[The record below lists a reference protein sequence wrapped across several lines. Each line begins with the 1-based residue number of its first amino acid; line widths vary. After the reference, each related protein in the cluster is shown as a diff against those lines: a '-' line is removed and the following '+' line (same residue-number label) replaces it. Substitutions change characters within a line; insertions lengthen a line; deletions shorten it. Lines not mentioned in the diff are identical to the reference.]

1 MSSPI
6 HVYSE
11 IGKLKTVMLHR
22 PGKEL
27 ENLAPDILH
36 RMLIDD
42 IPYLKIAQE
51 EHDAFAHVLR
61 QQGIK
66 VLYLE
71 DLLAESLTDEK
82 VRRAFLDQLLD
93 ESSIKKQDPLHQL
106 LLNYLQELPTKE
118 MVKTVIAGIRKS
130 AIHNSTPSLADLA
143 EDPDY
148 PFYLDPM
155 PNVYFTRDQQA
166 AIGSGMTIN
175 RMTFRARRRESLFME
190 TILKNHPD
198 FKNATIPVWRD
209 RYHHGRLEGGD
220 ELVLNNHVLA
230 VGISQRTSAT
240 AITDLAHNLF
250 GHSSYDTILAIKIPH
265 NHAMMHLDTVFTMIN
280 YDQFTVH
287 PFILDKAGKIDIYV
301 LQPDD
306 HNGVKIT
313 EKNDLV
319 QVLKENLH
327 LSELDLIPTGGG
339 GIPVIV
345 KDGHLRGVAGVID
358 KDFSAAKMAEDINAD
373 ELVILTTVD
382 HAFLNYGKEN
392 QQAIGKIK
400 VEQLKQY
407 LAEGYF
413 AAGSMKPKIEAA
425 IEFVEKTG
433 NLAIITSLSNAN
445 KLADGVGTIVYN

>member
-339 GIPVIV
+339 DPIAAPREQWN
-345 KDGHLRGVAGVID
+345 DG
-358 KDFSAAKMAEDINAD
+358 SN
-373 ELVILTTVD
+373 T
-382 HAFLNYGKEN
+382 
-392 QQAIGKIK
+392 
-400 VEQLKQY
+400 
-407 LAEGYF
+407 
-413 AAGSMKPKIEAA
+413 
-425 IEFVEKTG
+425 
-433 NLAIITSLSNAN
+433 LAIAPGEVVTYDRNYVSNDLLRKHGIIVHEIRSSELSRGRGGPRCMSCPLVREN
-445 KLADGVGTIVYN
+445 L

>member
-130 AIHNSTPSLADLA
+130 AIHNSAPSLADLA

-339 GIPVIV
+339 DPIAAPREQWN
-345 KDGHLRGVAGVID
+345 DG
-358 KDFSAAKMAEDINAD
+358 SN
-373 ELVILTTVD
+373 T
-382 HAFLNYGKEN
+382 
-392 QQAIGKIK
+392 
-400 VEQLKQY
+400 
-407 LAEGYF
+407 
-413 AAGSMKPKIEAA
+413 
-425 IEFVEKTG
+425 
-433 NLAIITSLSNAN
+433 LAIAPGEVVTYDRNYVSNDLLRKHGIIVHEIRSSELSRGRGGPRCMSCP
-445 KLADGVGTIVYN
+445 LIREDL

>member
-61 QQGIK
+61 HQGIK

-339 GIPVIV
+339 DPIAAPREQWN
-345 KDGHLRGVAGVID
+345 DG
-358 KDFSAAKMAEDINAD
+358 SN
-373 ELVILTTVD
+373 T
-382 HAFLNYGKEN
+382 
-392 QQAIGKIK
+392 
-400 VEQLKQY
+400 
-407 LAEGYF
+407 
-413 AAGSMKPKIEAA
+413 
-425 IEFVEKTG
+425 
-433 NLAIITSLSNAN
+433 LAIAPGEVVTYDRNYVSNDLLRKHGIIVHEIRSSELSRGRGGPRCMSCP
-445 KLADGVGTIVYN
+445 LVREDL

>member
-106 LLNYLQELPTKE
+106 LLNYLQELLTKE

-240 AITDLAHNLF
+240 PITDLAHNLF
-250 GHSSYDTILAIKIPH
+250 DHSSYDTILAIKIPH

-280 YDQFTVH
+280 YNQFTVH

-339 GIPVIV
+339 DPIAAPREQWN
-345 KDGHLRGVAGVID
+345 DG
-358 KDFSAAKMAEDINAD
+358 SN
-373 ELVILTTVD
+373 T
-382 HAFLNYGKEN
+382 
-392 QQAIGKIK
+392 
-400 VEQLKQY
+400 
-407 LAEGYF
+407 
-413 AAGSMKPKIEAA
+413 
-425 IEFVEKTG
+425 
-433 NLAIITSLSNAN
+433 LAIAPGEVVTYDRNYVSNDLLRKHGIIVHEIRSSELSRGRGGPRCMSCP
-445 KLADGVGTIVYN
+445 LIREDL